1 MLLSPSNCITS
12 TSIPLFLPFYSPSLF
27 PSLIPF
33 LYTSPLAFLH
43 SSLLTLLI
51 PMYPLS
57 GVEMFKKS
65 MDFGQAGDNIGA
77 LLRGVKRDDVIR
89 GQVLAQ
95 PNTVKTYKK
104 FEVHLM
110 PRTYFTSISINAKA
124 CRKCPFLSIR

>member
-1 MLLSPSNCITS
+1 MTKSVTDAFEKICVRYCNATLLEHITS
-12 TSIPLFLPFYSPSLF
+12 SLFMPSLF
-27 PSLIPF
+27 PTHPSL
-33 LYTSPLAFLH
+33 
-43 SSLLTLLI
+43 
-51 PMYPLS
+51 

-104 FEVHLM
+104 FEVHAPHVLHI
-110 PRTYFTSISINAKA
+110 Y
-124 CRKCPFLSIR
+124 